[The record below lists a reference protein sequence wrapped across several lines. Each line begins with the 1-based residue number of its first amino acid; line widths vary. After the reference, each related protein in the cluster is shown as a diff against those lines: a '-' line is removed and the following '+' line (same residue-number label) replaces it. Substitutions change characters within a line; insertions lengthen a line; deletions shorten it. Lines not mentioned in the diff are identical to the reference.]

1 MVNFNVNW
9 DRWIKSSVAKHF
21 NDESLIGINENQ
33 TVLFI
38 EGFER
43 NTDGKKD
50 WIEFRLDGPYYE
62 ETTKGH
68 WKIEIEVNIL
78 VVVNEQKNP
87 YRPEYLKGRVVQLF
101 TTCFDVFKYGES
113 EEDDNLK
120 LGCFTLK
127 TSGRE
132 KILTTNFGKVRP
144 DTRQLQSSVEGHFVM
159 YLD

>member
-78 VVVNEQKNP
+78 VVVNERKIHIDQNILKDELYN
-87 YRPEYLKGRVVQLF
+87 YLLHVLMFLNMENQRKM
-101 TTCFDVFKYGES
+101 
-113 EEDDNLK
+113 
-120 LGCFTLK
+120 
-127 TSGRE
+127 
-132 KILTTNFGKVRP
+132 II
-144 DTRQLQSSVEGHFVM
+144 
-159 YLD
+159 